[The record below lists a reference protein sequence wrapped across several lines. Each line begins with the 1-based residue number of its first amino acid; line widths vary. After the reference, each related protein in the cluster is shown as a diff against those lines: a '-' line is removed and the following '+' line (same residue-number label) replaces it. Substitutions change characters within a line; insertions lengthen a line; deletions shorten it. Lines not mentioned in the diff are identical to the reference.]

1 MTITLHLVLIHKH
14 IFQKDLKCLAVFE
27 YNAGS
32 SNFCSCDAQRQG
44 QNLVAEVECLR
55 TTQILHSYTALTLHP
70 ISLHLLEYTKYYK
83 EWTCQILT
91 LSMINL
97 GILTISSFNSLI
109 QIYILKVYLVNYVQ
123 KQPGNRENS
132 IDQSL
137 KRIQESFS
145 PVHVL
150 HQTSL

>member
-32 SNFCSCDAQRQG
+32 SNFCSCDAQRRG
-44 QNLVAEVECLR
+44 WNLVAEVECLR

-123 KQPGNRENS
+123 KIAR
-132 IDQSL
+132 
-137 KRIQESFS
+137 K
-145 PVHVL
+145 
-150 HQTSL
+150 

>member
-1 MTITLHLVLIHKH
+1 M
-14 IFQKDLKCLAVFE
+14 
-27 YNAGS
+27 
-32 SNFCSCDAQRQG
+32 
-44 QNLVAEVECLR
+44 
-55 TTQILHSYTALTLHP
+55 HSYTTLTLHP

-123 KQPGNRENS
+123 K
-132 IDQSL
+132 
-137 KRIQESFS
+137 
-145 PVHVL
+145 
-150 HQTSL
+150 